1 MRRWLG
7 RLAFSFIILAAV
19 LVWEGRKARDRG
31 EAATWYYVGAAVLAG
46 AGMAGMRERHRP
58 GNGGDRGS
66 TM

>member
-19 LVWEGRKARDRG
+19 CVWEARKARERG
-31 EAATWYYVGAAVLAG
+31 ERATRYYIAAALFAG

-58 GNGGDRGS
+58 S
-66 TM
+66 S